1 MLTEPVTFKAR
12 IQKGYRIQVPVLIRW
27 MFKLEPG
34 EIFLVR
40 VWLGYPEEFYARL
53 TRDGRIYIPKV
64 VVDEFIEY
72 HSIEE
77 SSIEGYTVE
86 VTLRPAV
93 A

>member
-1 MLTEPVTFKAR
+1 
-12 IQKGYRIQVPVLIRW
+12 
-27 MFKLEPG
+27 
-34 EIFLVR
+34 VR

-77 SSIEGYTVE
+77 SSIEGCTVE